1 MNDVMDQR
9 GTRTQVLLA
18 LVSDWRTTGVRFAIV
33 PSLGPKFLPLY
44 PVMFIPPFPLARMFH
59 RCLSDPF
66 F

>member
-1 MNDVMDQR
+1 
-9 GTRTQVLLA
+9 
-18 LVSDWRTTGVRFAIV
+18 VRFAIV